1 MAAEEVVAGAAA
13 EEVAEEVVAEEV
25 AEEVA
30 AEEVAAEEVA
40 EEVVF
45 PCERITY
52 GQLSQLRSQL
62 WMFQPRA
69 PLHQRLIGPQALRGG
84 CGPWT
89 RRG

>member
-1 MAAEEVVAGAAA
+1 MAAEEVAA
-13 EEVAEEVVAEEV
+13 EEVA

-69 PLHQRLIGPQALRGG
+69 PLLQRLIGPQALRGG
-84 CGPWT
+84 CGPWIQ
-89 RRG
+89 RG

>member
-1 MAAEEVVAGAAA
+1 MA
-13 EEVAEEVVAEEV
+13 

-40 EEVVF
+40 AAAGAAAAGAAAEEVVLS
-45 PCERITY
+45 CERIIY

-69 PLHQRLIGPQALRGG
+69 PLLQRLIGPQALRGG
-84 CGPWT
+84 CGPWIQ
-89 RRG
+89 RG